1 MNNEAKL
8 IAENNRLQSKLA
20 KTGLEL
26 EKVKNELA
34 KVKKEHDPVRK
45 AFFELLDETM
55 TYRERL
61 GMDNEYFEYDYMNKA
76 NLI

>member
-34 KVKKEHDPVRK
+34 KFKKEHDPVRK
-45 AFFELLDETM
+45 AFLELLDEAIS
-55 TYRERL
+55 YRERL
-61 GMDNEYFEYDYMNKA
+61 GFDNSYFEYDYLCKA
-76 NLI
+76 NIV

>member
-26 EKVKNELA
+26 EAA
-34 KVKKEHDPVRK
+34 KAEIKRLRKEHDPVRS
-45 AFFELLDETM
+45 AFLGLLDEAKD
-55 TYRERL
+55 YRERL
-61 GMDNEYFEYDYMNKA
+61 GLDNEYFEYDYMVKA
-76 NLI
+76 TFI

>member
-26 EKVKNELA
+26 EAA
-34 KVKKEHDPVRK
+34 KQEIKRLQKEHGPVRS
-45 AFFELLDETM
+45 AFLELMDDAKE
-55 TYRERL
+55 YRERL
-61 GMDNEYFEYDYMNKA
+61 GLDNEYFEYDYMVKA
-76 NLI
+76 KMI

>member
-26 EKVKNELA
+26 EAA
-34 KVKKEHDPVRK
+34 KQEIKRLQKEHGPVRE
-45 AFFELLDETM
+45 AFLVLLDEAKD
-55 TYRERL
+55 YRERL
-61 GMDNEYFEYDYMNKA
+61 GLDNEYFEYDYMVKA
-76 NLI
+76 KMI

>member
-26 EKVKNELA
+26 EKVKNDLA
-34 KVKKEHDPVRK
+34 KFKKEHDPIRK
-45 AFFELLDETM
+45 AFLELLDEAKG
-55 TYRERL
+55 YRERL
-61 GMDNEYFEYDYMNKA
+61 GLDNDYFEYDYMVKA
-76 NLI
+76 TLI